1 MLNLRS
7 VLMTRRLISS
17 LCLVGVI
24 AGFVATPTASAQQVI
39 NFYVGGFIPHD
50 LNSRGIDDVL
60 FQDIQSPSNLVF
72 DMRDF
77 KGATA
82 GAEYLVGLGDLFDA
96 GLGVGIYSRTST
108 ATNLLYVNSD
118 GSEILSQL
126 RLRIVPI
133 TATFRYLPLGHHD
146 AFVPYIGAGVGIYNW
161 RYTESGN
168 FAGAVPDSH
177 GNVPITNGTFTGSG
191 TAVGPVILGGIR
203 IPVGRKGSG
212 FGGEI
217 RYQRGEGNLPSDQS
231 FAGTKID
238 LGGFNYLFTVAV
250 GF

>member
-1 MLNLRS
+1 M
-7 VLMTRRLISS
+7 SS
-17 LCLVGVI
+17 LCVIGVI
-24 AGFVATPTASAQQVI
+24 AGFVATPTASAQQVV
-39 NFYVGGFIPHD
+39 NVFVGGFIPHGYS
-50 LNSRGIDDVL
+50 SRGTDDVL
-60 FQDIQSPSNLVF
+60 YGDAFDTVNPLSFNL
-72 DMRDF
+72 RDF
-77 KGATA
+77 NGATA

-108 ATNLLYVNSD
+108 ATNIVYVNPD
-118 GSEILSQL
+118 GSEIFSQL
-126 RLRIVPI
+126 KLRIVPF

-168 FAGAVPDSH
+168 FAGSVPDSH

-212 FGGEI
+212 FGGEV
-217 RYQRGEGNLPSDQS
+217 RYQHGEGNLPADQS
-231 FAGTKID
+231 FAGPKID
-238 LGGFNYLFTVAV
+238 LGGFNYLFTIAV